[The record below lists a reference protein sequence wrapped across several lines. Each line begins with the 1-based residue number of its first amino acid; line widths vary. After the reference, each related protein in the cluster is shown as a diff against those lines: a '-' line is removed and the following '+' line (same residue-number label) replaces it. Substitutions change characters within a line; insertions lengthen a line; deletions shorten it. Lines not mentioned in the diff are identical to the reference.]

1 MMKFAV
7 PGLVAALSALAGC
20 QTTEQHQ
27 ADVNASLDA
36 RLSAYHGSTIA
47 VFTARTGM
55 LPIDA
60 YEVSGGR
67 VFVFRTDPVYVTLPA
82 THVTPAVTRSAQCQL
97 LIRAEPNGV
106 DGTADS
112 WRIVGTQRSGGC
124 NNLPV

>member
-1 MMKFAV
+1 MRKFAI

-27 ADVNASLDA
+27 ADVNAGLDA

-47 VFTARTGM
+47 DFTARTGM

-60 YEVSGGR
+60 YDISGGR
-67 VFVFRTDPVYVTLPA
+67 VFVFRTDPVYFTLPA

-97 LIRAEPNGV
+97 LLRAEPNGAGGAA
-106 DGTADS
+106 DG
-112 WRIVGTQRSGGC
+112 WRIAGTQRSGGC
-124 NNLPV
+124 